1 MGRPFTEQE
10 REVVERLIELAP
22 SEQRQSLRDG
32 MANTEVGEKC
42 SCGCG
47 SFDID
52 YPGKVRGQH
61 SLIAEGF
68 VERAGQPLLS
78 VMLFALHGRADYL
91 ELYAP
96 EHVDGDPP
104 IPLPLAR
111 EIRP

>member
-1 MGRPFTEQE
+1 MGRPFTQQE
-10 REVVERLIELAP
+10 REVVERLIVLAP

-32 MANTEVGEKC
+32 MANSEVGEKC

-61 SLIAEGF
+61 WLIAEGF
-68 VERAGQPLLS
+68 VERAGQPRLS
-78 VMLFALHGRADYL
+78 VMLFALNGRADYL

-96 EHVDGDPP
+96 EHLDGDPQ
-104 IPLPLAR
+104 IPLPPAGQ
-111 EIRP
+111 IQP